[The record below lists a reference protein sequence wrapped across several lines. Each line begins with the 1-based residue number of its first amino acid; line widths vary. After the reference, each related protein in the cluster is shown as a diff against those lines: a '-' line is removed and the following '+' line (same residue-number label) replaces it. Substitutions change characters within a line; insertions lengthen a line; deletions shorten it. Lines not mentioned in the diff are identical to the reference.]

1 MKVISSLGWAMAG
14 SLLLA
19 GCTQDT
25 PGNAGIEDGSH
36 GSTAPDAAAAPAAAV
51 LQDVIETTPTHI
63 IGISYPKDLAAPPG
77 LAKVMQAYA
86 DQARAGLA
94 EALDALGNDKP
105 RVPYELSLSF
115 DVTADTEQLLAISAD
130 GSRYTGGAH
139 GEPLMARFVW
149 LKAADTLLSADAL
162 INDPAGRA
170 AVAQY
175 VEDTLI
181 AQMQARLEAERLDAG
196 ELASA
201 RAQAVEMIREGTEP
215 QAENFRQ
222 LQPVVDRS
230 GKITAV
236 RFVFPPYQV
245 GPYSDGTQSVDVP
258 AAVMLRYV
266 APQYAELF
274 SKS

>member
-1 MKVISSLGWAMAG
+1 MKVAHATGSAMLLG
-14 SLLLA
+14 LLLA
-19 GCTQDT
+19 GCSQDT
-25 PGNAGIEDGSH
+25 
-36 GSTAPDAAAAPAAAV
+36 AAPAVQPAGQGSAMSSSSQADSQPV
-51 LQDVIETTPTHI
+51 LQDVIETTSTQI

-77 LAKVMQAYA
+77 LARVLQDYA
-86 DQARAGLA
+86 DQARDGLA
-94 EALDALGNDKP
+94 EALQELGNDQP

-115 DVTADTEQLLAISAD
+115 DVTADTAQLLAISAD

-149 LKAADTLLSADAL
+149 LKARNALLGADQLIADPASRVAVAKYVEDAL
-162 INDPAGRA
+162 I
-170 AVAQY
+170 AQ
-175 VEDTLI
+175 I
-181 AQMQARLEAERLDAG
+181 QARLEGERLPAD

-201 RAQAVEMIREGTEP
+201 RAQAVGMIREGTEP

-222 LQPVVDRS
+222 FQPIVDRS
-230 GKITAV
+230 GAITAV

-266 APQYAELF
+266 APEYTALF
-274 SKS
+274 SKD